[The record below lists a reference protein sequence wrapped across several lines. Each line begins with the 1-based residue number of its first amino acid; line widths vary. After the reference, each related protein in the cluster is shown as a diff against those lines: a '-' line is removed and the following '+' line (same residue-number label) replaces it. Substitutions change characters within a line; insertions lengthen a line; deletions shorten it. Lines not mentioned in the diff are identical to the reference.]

1 MILALLNIILP
12 FCVVIEMLE
21 FELEEFSLIDRGK
34 YKTLRLEELTEE
46 ERYLVDP
53 IVAPTSGLRIKILD
67 KPVAGSEKFV
77 LTRRKLFL
85 FLRVF
90 KAISQKYKEMK
101 NGNNLKVLVV
111 TDNRPTR
118 SILLEY
124 CSQIFA
130 YDGYEIFHQKDIPG
144 ESKLSAPYGAA
155 SVVLIKDINLVIVL
169 TASHNELSWNGVKFY
184 IDYPMPMSGDLFK
197 DISNRAITIREIN
210 LDPFYQPIKL
220 DAEQINND
228 YVISLLN
235 NVLEL
240 KSLIGLKIVI
250 WPYLGKARGIVNL
263 FKRLGADVVLINEE
277 INPPNPIKVVREEKL
292 KQIMEK
298 EASNIAIL
306 LDADRD
312 RIALYVKQN
321 GKYCYYIPN
330 EIYSALHNILANSYR
345 KKIINVRTIP
355 SDLRGDKTSFI
366 NILTGVGYKHLGV
379 IMYFLLG
386 MEVDQSKVDK
396 AILYY
401 EDENKTLEKINK
413 ADPLR
418 KRLSELIEKDK
429 KHDESF
435 IIVMWEESGGHT
447 INVLNPAKKDSLGH
461 FVFDS
466 KFPIIADKYPVP
478 ALVLITELIARGH
491 EISKSIDW
499 SIKGINR
506 TIPAID
512 EEKIKI
518 MNNFMKNDKNSL
530 TINEKEY
537 KVSALSDNA
546 NNVDIYQLKSTDS
559 TLYFRP
565 SGTGP
570 EVRFYIFGK
579 RETHLEELKTVQDY
593 IKIHYS

>member
-1 MILALLNIILP
+1 MI
-12 FCVVIEMLE
+12 E
-21 FELEEFSLIDRGK
+21 FELEEFFLIDRGK
-34 YKTLRLEELTEE
+34 YKTLRLEELTED
-46 ERYLVDP
+46 ERYFVDP

-67 KPVAGSEKFV
+67 KLERAGSEKLF
-77 LTRRKLFL
+77 LTKRKLFL
-85 FLRVF
+85 FLRIF
-90 KAISQKYKEMK
+90 KAISQKFKEIK
-101 NGNNLKVLVV
+101 DGENLKVLIV
-111 TDNRPTR
+111 TDDRPTK

-130 YDGYEIFHQKDIPG
+130 YDGYEIFYQKDIPG
-144 ESKLSAPYGAA
+144 ESKLSSPYGAA
-155 SVVLIKDINLVIVL
+155 SVGLIEDINLVIVL

-197 DISNRAITIREIN
+197 EISNLALSIEEIN
-210 LDPFYQPIKL
+210 LDPFYKPIII

-235 NVLEL
+235 DILEL

-250 WPYLGKARGIVNL
+250 WPYLGKARGIVDL

-277 INPPNPIKVVREEKL
+277 INPPNPIQEVREEKL
-292 KQIMEK
+292 KQVMEK
-298 EASNIAIL
+298 ETSNIAIL

-312 RIALYVKQN
+312 RIALYIRQN
-321 GKYCYYIPN
+321 GKYCFYIPN
-330 EIYSALHNILANSYR
+330 EIYSALHNILANEYH

-355 SDLRGDKTSFI
+355 SDLRGDETSFI
-366 NILTGVGYKHLGV
+366 NILTGVGYKHLG
-379 IMYFLLG
+379 IILYFLLG
-386 MEVDQSKVDK
+386 MEVEQSKVDK
-396 AILYY
+396 AILYF
-401 EDENKTLEKINK
+401 EDKNKKLIKINK
-413 ADPLR
+413 AEPL
-418 KRLSELIEKDK
+418 KQELTERIEKEK
-429 KHDESF
+429 KEDENF
-435 IIVMWEESGGHT
+435 LIVMWEESGGHT
-447 INVLNPAKKDSLGH
+447 LNVLNPAKKDNLGH
-461 FVFDS
+461 FVFNS

-512 EEKIKI
+512 EQKIKI
-518 MNNFMKNDKNSL
+518 MNNFLKNDENSI

-537 KVSALSDNA
+537 KVSALSDNV
-546 NNVDIYQLKSTDS
+546 NNVDIYRLKSTDS

-570 EVRFYIFGK
+570 EVRFYIFGN

-593 IKIHYS
+593 IKLHYS